1 MVFCDVYRFSI
12 RPLFPLDDLTCC
24 SHSVE
29 SEPPDAWKKYGM
41 AVVFCVL
48 FVVLLVGEE
57 TWVVVE
63 CVLTSRTDLD
73 KDGIMEKTSARVHDP
88 SIFRFCAYGAMLTA
102 LEKYDVNL
110 LVLTPWVDAAAGKT
124 TP

>member
-1 MVFCDVYRFSI
+1 VVFCDVYRFSI
-12 RPLFPLDDLTCC
+12 RPLFPRDDLTCC

-41 AVVFCVL
+41 AVVCCVL
-48 FVVLLVGEE
+48 FAVLLAAE
-57 TWVVVE
+57 TWIVVE
-63 CVLTSRTDLD
+63 CVLTSRTGLD

-88 SIFRFCAYGAMLTA
+88 SVFRFCAYGAMVTA
-102 LEKYDVNL
+102 LEKNDVNL
-110 LVLTPWVDAAAGKT
+110 LVLTPWVDVATGRT